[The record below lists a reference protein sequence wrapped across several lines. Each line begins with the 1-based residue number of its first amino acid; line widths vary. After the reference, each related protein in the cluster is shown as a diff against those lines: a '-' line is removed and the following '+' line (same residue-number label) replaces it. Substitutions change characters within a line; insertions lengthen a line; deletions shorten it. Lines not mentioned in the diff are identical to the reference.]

1 MASTHDFTAAGAR
14 RRGFT
19 LIELMV
25 ATAIM
30 AILVLAVMTITSHVL
45 STWSSASGRLGANA
59 EARTALQY
67 LGDDLETLVVRPKK
81 QVWLQVKNDATDKLP
96 VTGGNAPVISMITA
110 TEYRDRPPSGQPDYG
125 NICAVNYQLAY
136 QHPIVTEA
144 KTGIAPAPVAGLY
157 RKVLSP
163 EDTFNSVL
171 AASNDDGTLNSLPS
185 VVSSDTDTFENFLS
199 SNIADLSVD
208 FYAEDLRTADPDGN
222 PIAKNSVQKV
232 EGSFIYA
239 DKLYDLEKKEMP
251 NLGRLVY
258 ADIRMTVLSDEGA
271 KALAVASVT
280 EQNAADIIE
289 TYGIVFTRR
298 VPILSRY

>member
-45 STWSSASGRLGANA
+45 GTWSNASGRLGANA
-59 EARTALQY
+59 EARSALQY

-81 QVWLQVKNDATDKLP
+81 QTWLKVTRGTLGA
-96 VTGGNAPVISMITA
+96 TGGDAPNISMITA
-110 TEYRDRPPSGQPDYG
+110 TEYRDRPTTGDDYG
-125 NICAVNYQLAY
+125 NICAVNYQLAF
-136 QHPIVTEA
+136 QHPITGGT
-144 KTGIAPAPVAGLY
+144 TGIAPPPIAGLY

-163 EDTFNSVL
+163 ETTFDDVL
-171 AASNDDGTLNSLPS
+171 AGAVGNETLHEQIAAHGSTAL
-185 VVSSDTDTFENFLS
+185 FENFLS
-199 SNIADLSVD
+199 SNVVNLSVD
-208 FYAEDLRTADPDGN
+208 FYAEDLSRDGDGN
-222 PIAKNSVQKV
+222 LINKNGVLPV
-232 EGSFIYA
+232 EGDFTYKDKIYIGDSDTA
-239 DKLYDLEKKEMP
+239 MA
-251 NLGRLVY
+251 NVGRLVY
-258 ADIRMTVLSDEGA
+258 ADIRMTILSDDGA

-280 EQNAADIIE
+280 NQDEADIIQN
-289 TYGIVFTRR
+289 YGIVFTRR